1 MESQINLQN
10 QNANSIYDDNQ
21 AQIKIVAKRQYILD
35 DDVVITA
42 DNIKKIGEL
51 IALLTIR
58 TVMCRSGKDLYRIY
72 DGLIQDCNKSND
84 SLDEYSDGYDIAQ
97 TATLF
102 LCEHIGKR
110 LGGNYTTTR
119 GNVIS
124 IKQACFRFTDRYLDK
139 QFTRHLA
146 HTTAISDSVAS
157 SHISFIDDESN
168 NDYTAVDAL
177 IERMHLTSVEY
188 ETLSAY
194 MSGMS
199 QIEIAESLNVNRT
212 TIWRRRMAIQQKINI
227 YITNQLITKNIKS
240 RS

>member
-10 QNANSIYDDNQ
+10 QNAISIYDDNQ
-21 AQIKIVAKRQYILD
+21 AQIKIATKRQYILD
-35 DDVVITA
+35 DDVVITV

-58 TVMCRSGKDLYRIY
+58 TVMCRSDKDLYRLY
-72 DGLIQDCNKSND
+72 DGLIKDCNKSND
-84 SLDEYSDGYDIAQ
+84 SLAEYSDGYDIAQ
-97 TATLF
+97 TAMLF

-139 QFTRHLA
+139 QYTRHLA
-146 HTTAISDSVAS
+146 HTTAINDSIAS
-157 SHISFIDDESN
+157 SHMTFIDDESN

-177 IERMHLTSVEY
+177 VERMNLTQGEY
-188 ETLSAY
+188 DVLCAY
-194 MSGMS
+194 MSGLTYLEVT
-199 QIEIAESLNVNRT
+199 QLLKVNRT
-212 TIWRRRMAIQQKINI
+212 TIWRRRTRIQEKFLC
-227 YITNQLITKNIKS
+227 T
-240 RS
+240 

>member
-10 QNANSIYDDNQ
+10 QNANSIYDDNK

-58 TVMCRSGKDLYRIY
+58 TVMCRSGKDLYRLY
-72 DGLIQDCNKSND
+72 DGLIKDCNKSND

-139 QFTRHLA
+139 QYTRHLA
-146 HTTAISDSVAS
+146 HTTVINDSVAS
-157 SHISFIDDESN
+157 SHITFIDDESN

-177 IERMHLTSVEY
+177 VERMQLTQGEY
-188 ETLSAY
+188 DVLCAY
-194 MSGMS
+194 MSGLTYLEVT
-199 QIEIAESLNVNRT
+199 QLLKVNRT
-212 TIWRRRMAIQQKINI
+212 TIWRRRMKLQKK
-227 YITNQLITKNIKS
+227 YLLSTNVYK
-240 RS
+240 

>member
-1 MESQINLQN
+1 MKSRINLQN
-10 QNANSIYDDNQ
+10 QNAISIYDDNQ
-21 AQIKIVAKRQYILD
+21 TQIKIVAKRQYILG

-58 TVMCRSGKDLYRIY
+58 TVMCRSGKDLYRLY
-72 DGLIQDCNKSND
+72 DGLIKDCNKSND

-97 TATLF
+97 SAMLF

-110 LGGNYTTTR
+110 LGDNYTTTR

-139 QFTRHLA
+139 QYTRHLA
-146 HTTAISDSVAS
+146 HTTAINDSVAS
-157 SHISFIDDESN
+157 SHITIIDDEST

-177 IERMHLTSVEY
+177 VERMNLTQGEY
-188 ETLSAY
+188 DVLCAY
-194 MSGMS
+194 MSGLTYLEVT
-199 QIEIAESLNVNRT
+199 QLLKVNRT
-212 TIWRRRMAIQQKINI
+212 TIWRRRMKLQEKFLC
-227 YITNQLITKNIKS
+227 T
-240 RS
+240 

>member
-1 MESQINLQN
+1 MKSQINLQN
-10 QNANSIYDDNQ
+10 QNAIGVYDDTQ
-21 AQIKIVAKRQYILD
+21 AQVKIVAKRQYILD

-58 TVMCRSGKDLYRIY
+58 TVMCRSGKDLYRLY
-72 DGLIQDCNKSND
+72 DGLIKDCNKSND
-84 SLDEYSDGYDIAQ
+84 SLAEYSDGYDIAQ
-97 TATLF
+97 TAMLF

-110 LGGNYTTTR
+110 LGDSYTTTR

-139 QFTRHLA
+139 QFTRHLT

-157 SHISFIDDESN
+157 SHMTFIDDESN

-177 IERMHLTSVEY
+177 IKRMHLTQGEY
-188 ETLSAY
+188 DVLCAY
-194 MSGMS
+194 MSGLTYLEVTQLM
-199 QIEIAESLNVNRT
+199 NVNRT
-212 TIWRRRMAIQQKINI
+212 TIWRRRTRIQEKYYLLGNI
-227 YITNQLITKNIKS
+227 RFLI
-240 RS
+240 

>member
-1 MESQINLQN
+1 MKSQINLQN
-10 QNANSIYDDNQ
+10 QNANSIYDSNQ

-58 TVMCRSGKDLYRIY
+58 TVMCRSGKDLYRLY
-72 DGLIQDCNKSND
+72 NGLINDCNKSND
-84 SLDEYSDGYDIAQ
+84 SLVEYSDGYDIVQ
-97 TATLF
+97 TAMLF

-110 LGGNYTTTR
+110 LGDNYTTTR

-139 QFTRHLA
+139 QFTRHLT
-146 HTTAISDSVAS
+146 HTTAINDSIAS
-157 SHISFIDDESN
+157 SHITFIDDESD
-168 NDYTAVDAL
+168 NDYTAVDA
-177 IERMHLTSVEY
+177 IIKAMHLTSAEY

-194 MSGMS
+194 MSNLS
-199 QIEIAESLNVNRT
+199 NIEITKLLNANRT
-212 TIWRRRMAIQQKINI
+212 TIWRRRNSIINK
-227 YITNQLITKNIKS
+227 YS
-240 RS
+240 ERSDHVK

>member
-1 MESQINLQN
+1 MKSQINLQN
-10 QNANSIYDDNQ
+10 QNAISIYDDTQ
-21 AQIKIVAKRQYILD
+21 AQVKIIAKRQYILG

-58 TVMCRSGKDLYRIY
+58 TVMCCSGKDLYRLY
-72 DGLIQDCNKSND
+72 DELIKDCNKSND
-84 SLDEYSDGYDIAQ
+84 SLAEYSDGYDIAQ
-97 TATLF
+97 TAMLF

-110 LGGNYTTTR
+110 LGDSYTTTR

-146 HTTAISDSVAS
+146 YTTAISDSIAS
-157 SHISFIDDESN
+157 SHITFIDDEST

-177 IERMHLTSVEY
+177 IERMHLTQGEY
-188 ETLSAY
+188 DVLCAY
-194 MSGMS
+194 MSGLTYL
-199 QIEIAESLNVNRT
+199 EATYLLNVNRT
-212 TIWRRRMAIQQKINI
+212 TIWRRRMKLQKKIFTINKC
-227 YITNQLITKNIKS
+227 L
-240 RS
+240 

>member
-1 MESQINLQN
+1 MKSQINLQN
-10 QNANSIYDDNQ
+10 QNANSIYDSNQ

-35 DDVVITA
+35 DDVVITV

-58 TVMCRSGKDLYRIY
+58 TVMCRSGKDLYRLY
-72 DGLIQDCNKSND
+72 DGLINDCNRSNE
-84 SLDEYSDGYDIAQ
+84 SLDKYSDGYDIAQ
-97 TATLF
+97 TAMLF

-157 SHISFIDDESN
+157 SYITFIDDESD
-168 NDYTAVDAL
+168 NDYTAVDTI
-177 IERMHLTSVEY
+177 IESMHLTLSEY

-194 MSGMS
+194 MSGLS
-199 QIEIAESLNVNRT
+199 NIEIAKLLNVNRT
-212 TIWRRRMAIQQKINI
+212 TIWRR
-227 YITNQLITKNIKS
+227 KNSFCKKYLQIPN
-240 RS
+240 RH

>member
-1 MESQINLQN
+1 MKSRINLQN
-10 QNANSIYDDNQ
+10 QNAISIYDDTQ
-21 AQIKIVAKRQYILD
+21 AQAKIVAKRQYIFD
-35 DDVVITA
+35 DDVVITV

-58 TVMCRSGKDLYRIY
+58 TVMCRSGKDLYRLY
-72 DGLIQDCNKSND
+72 DGLIKDCNKSND
-84 SLDEYSDGYDIAQ
+84 SLAEYSDGYDIAQ
-97 TATLF
+97 TAMLF

-157 SHISFIDDESN
+157 SSITFIDDESD
-168 NDYTAVDAL
+168 NDYAAVDEL
-177 IERMHLTSVEY
+177 IERMHLTQGEY
-188 ETLSAY
+188 AVLCAY
-194 MSGMS
+194 MSGLTYLEATN
-199 QIEIAESLNVNRT
+199 ILNVNRM
-212 TIWRRRMAIQQKINI
+212 TIWRRRTRIQEKFLC
-227 YITNQLITKNIKS
+227 T
-240 RS
+240 

>member
-1 MESQINLQN
+1 MKSQINLQN
-10 QNANSIYDDNQ
+10 QNVNSIYDSNQ

-51 IALLTIR
+51 IAVLTIR
-58 TVMCRSGKDLYRIY
+58 TVMCRSGKDLYRLY
-72 DGLIQDCNKSND
+72 DGLIKDCNKSNN

-97 TATLF
+97 TAMLF

-110 LGGNYTTTR
+110 LGDNYTPTR

-124 IKQACFRFTDRYLDK
+124 IKQACFRLTDRYLDK

-146 HTTAISDSVAS
+146 HTTAINDSVAS
-157 SHISFIDDESN
+157 SRITFIADESDD
-168 NDYTAVDAL
+168 DYTAVDAI
-177 IERMHLTSVEY
+177 IESIHLTPTEY

-194 MSGMS
+194 MSGLS
-199 QIEIAESLNVNRT
+199 HIEIARLLNVNRT
-212 TIWRRRMAIQQKINI
+212 TIWRRMSSIIRKYNNGKNMQRFAF
-227 YITNQLITKNIKS
+227 ITNDL
-240 RS
+240 

>member
-1 MESQINLQN
+1 MKSQINLQN
-10 QNANSIYDDNQ
+10 QNAISIYDDNQ
-21 AQIKIVAKRQYILD
+21 TQVKIVAKRQYKLD

-58 TVMCRSGKDLYRIY
+58 TVMCRSGKDLYRLY
-72 DGLIQDCNKSND
+72 DGLIKDCNKSNESPD
-84 SLDEYSDGYDIAQ
+84 KYSDGYDIAQ
-97 TATLF
+97 TAMLF

-146 HTTAISDSVAS
+146 HTTVINDSVTS
-157 SHISFIDDESN
+157 SHITFIGDESD

-177 IERMHLTSVEY
+177 IERMHLTQGEY
-188 ETLSAY
+188 DVLCAY
-194 MSGMS
+194 MSGLTYLEVT
-199 QIEIAESLNVNRT
+199 QLLNVNRT
-212 TIWRRRMAIQQKINI
+212 TIWRRRMSLQRKYTLA
-227 YITNQLITKNIKS
+227 TNSL
-240 RS
+240 

>member
-1 MESQINLQN
+1 MKSQINLQN
-10 QNANSIYDDNQ
+10 QNANSIYDDTK
-21 AQIKIVAKRQYILD
+21 AQIKIVAKRQYILS
-35 DDVVITA
+35 DDVVIAA

-58 TVMCRSGKDLYRIY
+58 TVMCRSGKNLYRLY
-72 DGLIQDCNKSND
+72 DGLIKDCNKSND
-84 SLDEYSDGYDIAQ
+84 SLVEYSDGYDIAQ
-97 TATLF
+97 TAMLF

-146 HTTAISDSVAS
+146 HTTAISDSIAL
-157 SHISFIDDESN
+157 SHITFIDDESD

-177 IERMHLTSVEY
+177 IERMHLTQGEY
-188 ETLSAY
+188 DVLCTY
-194 MSGMS
+194 MSGLTYL
-199 QIEIAESLNVNRT
+199 EITRLLNVNRT
-212 TIWRRRMAIQQKINI
+212 TIWRRRGALQRKFKA
-227 YITNQLITKNIKS
+227 L
-240 RS
+240 

>member
-1 MESQINLQN
+1 MKSQINLQN
-10 QNANSIYDDNQ
+10 QNAIGVYDDTQ
-21 AQIKIVAKRQYILD
+21 AQVKIVAKRQYILD

-58 TVMCRSGKDLYRIY
+58 TVMCRSGKDLYRLY
-72 DGLIQDCNKSND
+72 DGLIKDCNKSND
-84 SLDEYSDGYDIAQ
+84 SLAEYSDGYDIAQ
-97 TATLF
+97 TAMLF

-110 LGGNYTTTR
+110 LGDSYTTTR

-139 QFTRHLA
+139 QFTRHLT

-157 SHISFIDDESN
+157 SHMTFIDDESN

-177 IERMHLTSVEY
+177 IKRMHLTQGEY
-188 ETLSAY
+188 DVLCAY
-194 MSGMS
+194 MSGLTYLEVT
-199 QIEIAESLNVNRT
+199 QLLKVNRT
-212 TIWRRRMAIQQKINI
+212 TIWRRRTRIQEKYYLLGNI
-227 YITNQLITKNIKS
+227 RFLI
-240 RS
+240 

>member
-1 MESQINLQN
+1 MNSQIYLQK

-21 AQIKIVAKRQYILD
+21 AQLKIVAKRQYILD
-35 DDVVITA
+35 DDVVITV

-58 TVMCRSGKDLYRIY
+58 TVMCRSDKDLYRLY
-72 DGLIQDCNKSND
+72 DGLIKDCNKSND
-84 SLDEYSDGYDIAQ
+84 SLAEYSDGYDIAQ
-97 TATLF
+97 TAMLF

-157 SHISFIDDESN
+157 SHITFIDDEST

-177 IERMHLTSVEY
+177 IERMHLTQGEY
-188 ETLSAY
+188 DVLCAY
-194 MSGMS
+194 MSGLTYL
-199 QIEIAESLNVNRT
+199 EATNLLNVNRI
-212 TIWRRRMAIQQKINI
+212 TIWRRRTRIQEKFLC
-227 YITNQLITKNIKS
+227 T
-240 RS
+240 

>member
-10 QNANSIYDDNQ
+10 QNANSIYDDNK

-58 TVMCRSGKDLYRIY
+58 TVMCRSGKDLYRLY
-72 DGLIQDCNKSND
+72 DGLIKDCNKSND

-110 LGGNYTTTR
+110 LGGNYTTTS

-139 QFTRHLA
+139 QYTRHLA

-157 SHISFIDDESN
+157 SHITFIDDESN

-177 IERMHLTSVEY
+177 VERMNLTQGEY
-188 ETLSAY
+188 DVLCAY
-194 MSGMS
+194 MSGLTYLEVT
-199 QIEIAESLNVNRT
+199 QLLKVNRT
-212 TIWRRRMAIQQKINI
+212 TIWQRRMKLQKK
-227 YITNQLITKNIKS
+227 YLLSTNVCK
-240 RS
+240 

>member
-1 MESQINLQN
+1 MKFQINLHN

-35 DDVVITA
+35 DDVVITT

-58 TVMCRSGKDLYRIY
+58 TVMCRSGKDLYRLY
-72 DGLIQDCNKSND
+72 DGLIKDCNKANY
-84 SLDEYSDGYDIAQ
+84 SLVEYSDGYDIAQ
-97 TATLF
+97 TAMLF

-110 LGGNYTTTR
+110 LGDNYTTTR

-146 HTTAISDSVAS
+146 HTTAISDSVVS
-157 SHISFIDDESN
+157 SHITFIDDESD
-168 NDYTAVDAL
+168 NDYTAVDAI
-177 IERMHLTSVEY
+177 IERMNLTQGEY
-188 ETLSAY
+188 DVLCAY
-194 MSGMS
+194 MSGLTYL
-199 QIEIAESLNVNRT
+199 EVTNLLNVNRT
-212 TIWRRRMAIQQKINI
+212 TIWRRRMKLQDKLNALCIEN
-227 YITNQLITKNIKS
+227 Y
-240 RS
+240 

>member
-1 MESQINLQN
+1 MKSQINLQN
-10 QNANSIYDDNQ
+10 QNAISIYDDTQ
-21 AQIKIVAKRQYILD
+21 AQAKIVAKRQYILG
-35 DDVVITA
+35 DDVVINA

-58 TVMCRSGKDLYRIY
+58 TVMCRSGKDLYRLY
-72 DGLIQDCNKSND
+72 DGLIKDCNKSND

-110 LGGNYTTTR
+110 LGDTYTTSR

-146 HTTAISDSVAS
+146 HTTVINDSVAS
-157 SHISFIDDESN
+157 SHITFIDDESD
-168 NDYTAVDAL
+168 NDCTAVDAL
-177 IERMHLTSVEY
+177 IERMHLTQGEY
-188 ETLSAY
+188 DVLCVY
-194 MSGMS
+194 MSGLTYL
-199 QIEIAESLNVNRT
+199 EATRLLNVNRT
-212 TIWRRRMAIQQKINI
+212 TIWRRRTRIQEKYCLLGNI
-227 YITNQLITKNIKS
+227 RFLI
-240 RS
+240 

>member
-1 MESQINLQN
+1 MKSEINLKKQN
-10 QNANSIYDDNQ
+10 TNSIYDNNQ
-21 AQIKIVAKRQYILD
+21 AQIKIVAKRQYILG

-58 TVMCRSGKDLYRIY
+58 TVMCRSGKDLYRLY
-72 DGLIQDCNKSND
+72 DGLIKDCNKSND
-84 SLDEYSDGYDIAQ
+84 SLVEYSDGYDIAQ
-97 TATLF
+97 TAMLF

-110 LGGNYTTTR
+110 LGNNYTTTR

-146 HTTAISDSVAS
+146 HTTVINDSVAS
-157 SHISFIDDESN
+157 LHITFIDDESN

-177 IERMHLTSVEY
+177 IKRMNLTQGEY
-188 ETLSAY
+188 DVLCAY
-194 MSGMS
+194 MSGLPYL
-199 QIEIAESLNVNRT
+199 EATNLLNVNRT
-212 TIWRRRMAIQQKINI
+212 TIWRRRMNLQKKIFTINKC
-227 YITNQLITKNIKS
+227 L
-240 RS
+240 